1 MASLKTLQAVAEREA
16 RRLGVDAPIRV
27 VWSGTITRD
36 DLGGKT
42 CKVGRNLA
50 HAHCYKTSPTYGVIC
65 FRRGLRDWRETIK
78 HEVAHFVSGGH
89 DHGGR
94 GRISGFVK
102 ARAMQGDKGAKLALV
117 RAGKKRC
124 PKHEWRRDELLS
136 ETMTS
141 RGLVQRWAAS
151 CWKCYKHI
159 GS

>member
-16 RRLGVDAPIRV
+16 RKLGVDAPIRV
-27 VWSGTITRD
+27 VFSGTISRT
-36 DLGGKT
+36 DLDKP
-42 CKVGRNLA
+42 CRLKARQWA
-50 HAHCYKTSPTYGVIC
+50 HAHCYKSSPEYGTIC
-65 FRRGLRDWRETIK
+65 IRRGLSDWRDTIK

-102 ARAMQGDKGAKLALV
+102 ARAKQGDKGAQLAMV

-136 ETMTS
+136 QTMTS
-141 RGLVQRWAAS
+141 RGLVEVYSAS
-151 CWKCYKHI
+151 CWKCYKRV
-159 GS
+159 G